1 MHQELTEREREREI
15 DRERERD
22 GSFSFVLEHGMLVLV
37 EVPSFQH
44 HCAQD
49 SGAEGT

>member
-1 MHQELTEREREREI
+1 MHQELTERERERK
-15 DRERERD
+15 RD

-44 HCAQD
+44 CAQD

>member
-1 MHQELTEREREREI
+1 MHQELTL
-15 DRERERD
+15 RERERD

-37 EVPSFQH
+37 EVPSFQ
-44 HCAQD
+44 AQD